1 MFPAII
7 NTGSGRFR
15 ITARFINLRIFARLK
30 AIEWRKL
37 ISRVDILSFVQEY
50 ESLAKYMAMQR
61 HKISVGLICD
71 VD

>member
-1 MFPAII
+1 MFPAIT

-50 ESLAKYMAMQR
+50 DSLAKYMAMQQA
-61 HKISVGLICD
+61 
-71 VD
+71 